1 MLRVVQLAVEDTHGV
16 RRSVL
21 RDHRPDAGVDLP
33 EDRLPGTVHLGVVD
47 DSAEGGGAVVAV
59 ATVLPEP
66 TDFRP
71 GAVATRLRGMA
82 VDHHLQGRGVG
93 SLLLDAVVAW
103 ARSQGHQVVWANG
116 RDSALG
122 FYQRHGWQAVGDG
135 FTSMDLP
142 HHVVLLDL

>member
-1 MLRVVQLAVEDTHGV
+1 MVELAVEDTHGV
-16 RRSVL
+16 RRRVL

-47 DSAEGGGAVVAV
+47 DGAVVAV

-66 TDFRP
+66 TEFRP
-71 GAVATRLRGMA
+71 DASAARLRGMA
-82 VDHHLQGRGVG
+82 VERHLQGQGVG
-93 SLLLDAVVAW
+93 TLLLDAVVDW
-103 ARSQGHQVVWANG
+103 ARRQGHQVLWANG

-122 FYQRHGWQAVGDG
+122 FYERHGWQAVGEG
-135 FTSMDLP
+135 FTTLDLP